1 MALRLKALS
10 WWRIGILVLPGVAF
24 PLEVGAETLREAVE
38 ALLQRHDRILAAK
51 SDLEAVGERKDQ
63 VFRSTFLPNL
73 TVTTHV
79 GEDRNS
85 NRTTQP
91 DTNMISREM
100 DVAVKQLLFDFG
112 KGMADV
118 EVQDNQQRQMRAA
131 LDNVSQTLILDAVS
145 SYLNLDRAA
154 KVLEFAKKSVSNIRH
169 QGEVESARVTLG
181 KGYSTDVLQAKAQLA
196 GAEARQVQS
205 RGMLLRAETHSRTV
219 FLREPVEVTRL
230 VPPDPALV
238 VLPKSMDDAL
248 AAAVANNPQLRQL
261 AAAVDGLEAARRSA
275 KISGFLPAV
284 NGVWEYKVKNNV
296 AAIEGFERENFVK
309 AEMSFPFNLGLA
321 SVSAVR
327 AADRDLDAAKNRYND
342 MLLNVHEAVR
352 TSWHNLETSRE
363 NADLLTTQATLAE
376 KFVELAK
383 EERAL
388 DKRTLLDVLN
398 GETALINAQSDA
410 LSAAT
415 EVQIASYSM
424 LQAMGSLNA
433 EILSPGTPAKAKSF
447 QTLNDSP
454 KKEDM
459 PVPAK
464 EQKNVRKKK

>member
-1 MALRLKALS
+1 MALQLKALS
-10 WWRIGILVLPGVAF
+10 WWRVGVFLLFGIVF
-24 PLEVGAETLREAVE
+24 PLHAYAETLREAVE
-38 ALLQRHDRILAAK
+38 AILQRHDRILAAK
-51 SDLEAVGERKDQ
+51 SDLEASGERKDQ
-63 VFRSTFLPNL
+63 VFRSTFLPTL
-73 TVTTHV
+73 TVSSHV

-91 DTNMISREM
+91 DTNMISREV

-118 EVQDNQQRQMRAA
+118 AVQDNQQRQMHAA
-131 LDNVSQTLILDAVS
+131 LDNVSQTLILDAAS
-145 SYLNLDRAA
+145 SYLNLDRAT
-154 KVLEFAKKSVSNIRH
+154 KVLEFAKKSVSNIRR

-205 RGMLLRAETHSRTV
+205 RGMLLRSEAHSRTV
-219 FLREPVEVTRL
+219 FLREPSEVIRL
-230 VPPDPALV
+230 VPPDPTLV
-238 VLPKSMDDAL
+238 VLPKNMDDAL

-261 AAAVDGLEAARRSA
+261 LAAVDGLEAARRSA
-275 KISGFLPAV
+275 KIAGFLPAV

-296 AAIEGFERENFVK
+296 AAIEGYERENFIK

-321 SVSAVR
+321 SVSTVR
-327 AADRDLDAAKNRYND
+327 AADRDLEAAKNRYND

-363 NADLLTTQATLAE
+363 NADLLTTQAALAE

-415 EVQIASYSM
+415 EVQIASYSL

-433 EILSPGTPAKAKSF
+433 DVLAPGTPGKAKPS
-447 QTLNDSP
+447 QTLTDPPKEDSSSP
-454 KKEDM
+454 K
-459 PVPAK
+459 K